1 MDAGLEISAS
11 NRDNSSSM
19 FFLLVPMEKVI
30 TPYKLD
36 QFLEIEMIELIFLPN
51 IKYCCAKNVSWK
63 SMQR

>member
-36 QFLEIEMIELIFLPN
+36 QFLEIEMIELIFFTNYQILL
-51 IKYCCAKNVSWK
+51 C
-63 SMQR
+63 